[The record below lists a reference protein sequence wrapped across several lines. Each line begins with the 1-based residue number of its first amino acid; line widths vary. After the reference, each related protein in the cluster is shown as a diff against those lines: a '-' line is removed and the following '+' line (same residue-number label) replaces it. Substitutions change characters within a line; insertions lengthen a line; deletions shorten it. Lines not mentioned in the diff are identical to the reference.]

1 MRASPSNDPTP
12 ESGNRGTRRHGTNH
26 TAPARCG
33 THCAGHGA
41 TATPRRTT
49 RRSSPTG
56 TCPSRTSPSSS
67 TRSPTPTG
75 SKPPTRPRSSP
86 TCSKAGAPT
95 TRTAGPSGRTRPS
108 ARWHALSCPAPTS
121 PHGSPNGSPP
131 TCPSANGSGAS
142 PANCPKT
149 CAKGRSTTPT
159 ARLHASSTH
168 APTTTR
174 RSAHAARN
182 KSSNGGN
189 CRSTP
194 RPPAP
199 TRPTRNGSNTWPAC
213 WNACSPPHWRPSR
226 SKRHWEPRGSPPGTS
241 TTS

>member
-12 ESGNRGTRRHGTNH
+12 ARGNRGTRRHGTNH
-26 TAPARCG
+26 TAPAHCG
-33 THCAGHGA
+33 TPCAGHGA

-49 RRSSPTG
+49 RRSSRTG
-56 TCPSRTSPSSS
+56 TCPSGTSPSSS

-75 SKPPTRPRSSP
+75 STPPTRQRSSP

-108 ARWHALSCPAPTS
+108 AEWHALSCPTPTITR
-121 PHGSPNGSPP
+121 GSPNGSPP

-159 ARLHASSTH
+159 ASRHASSTH

-194 RPPAP
+194 RPRAP
-199 TRPTRNGSNTWPAC
+199 TRRTRNASNTWPAC
-213 WNACSPPHWRPSR
+213 
-226 SKRHWEPRGSPPGTS
+226 
-241 TTS
+241 